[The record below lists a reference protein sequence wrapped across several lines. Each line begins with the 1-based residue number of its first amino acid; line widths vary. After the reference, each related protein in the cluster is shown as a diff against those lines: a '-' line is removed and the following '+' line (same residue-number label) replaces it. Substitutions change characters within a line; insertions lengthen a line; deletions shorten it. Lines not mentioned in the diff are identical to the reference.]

1 MKFSIKDYDAK
12 DIIRFIRE
20 YTGLTQKQFAQKI
33 NKSYDWVQSTELG
46 RLNYKFEDLIAIC
59 NLFNLN
65 ITIEAVKEKEKIFQ
79 DAWNI
84 FLFCNSL
91 SSFGFM
97 ISARSI

>member
-79 DAWNI
+79 DA
-84 FLFCNSL
+84 
-91 SSFGFM
+91 
-97 ISARSI
+97 